1 MEDKTPKVFISYS
14 WTSSERVLEL
24 AQRLMSCGGV
34 EVVLDKWVLKEGQD
48 KYAFMEQC
56 VTDPE
61 MDKVLL
67 ICDKAYADKA
77 NARSGGVGDET
88 VIISSEVYGKV
99 AQEKFIPIIFEVDEY
114 AKPYL
119 PVYINSRIYI
129 DMSTEDDRYEVEY
142 EKLLRNIHN
151 KPLYKKPALGK
162 IPEWLEN
169 DTVNLAPIR
178 DLIKQIRGYTGEN
191 KTKAD
196 FLLRNAISSFL
207 TALLDFRVT
216 EKSLNDELLLVKIDE
231 MKPLRDLYVDFIEA
245 VIYSDLPISD
255 SITSFFEQVYNTT
268 HEVASGRGS
277 YGNSDFEYYDFFIW
291 ESFISTT
298 AILLHYEK
306 YRELHD
312 VLCHTYFLRESYFE
326 GSNIK
331 ESNYS
336 CFRKYTRTIEE
347 VCKPKCDEP
356 RLYTLTGKM
365 LIQREKKPI
374 LTAKALAKADVILY
388 QLLNILE
395 LHDSWFP
402 VSYVYYKDGDTMWIR
417 LKSKK
422 YCQKVLPLFG
432 TATIEELKEKIAKVK
447 IDRDMRH
454 QNCSECAP
462 NILSSIK
469 LEEIASLN

>member
-1 MEDKTPKVFISYS
+1 MQIRQILVQ
-14 WTSSERVLEL
+14 V
-24 AQRLMSCGGV
+24 A
-34 EVVLDKWVLKEGQD
+34 
-48 KYAFMEQC
+48 
-56 VTDPE
+56 
-61 MDKVLL
+61 
-67 ICDKAYADKA
+67 
-77 NARSGGVGDET
+77 VGDET

-99 AQEKFIPIIFEVDEY
+99 AQKKFIPIIFEVDEY

-119 PVYINSRIYI
+119 PIYIKSRIYI
-129 DMSTEDDRYEVEY
+129 DMSNEDDRYEAEY

-178 DLIKQIRGYTGEN
+178 DLIKQTRGYTGGN

-207 TALLDFRVT
+207 TALLDFRET
-216 EKSLNDELLLVKIDE
+216 EKSVTDELLLVKIDE

-245 VIYSDLPISD
+245 VIYNNLPISD
-255 SITSFFEQVYNTT
+255 TITSFFEQVYNVTYD
-268 HEVASGRGS
+268 ASGRGS
-277 YGNSDFEYYDFFIW
+277 YGDSDFEYYDFFIW

-331 ESNYS
+331 EFNFSH
-336 CFRKYTRTIEE
+336 FRKYTRTIEE
-347 VCKPKCDEP
+347 VCKPNCDEP
-356 RLYTLTGKM
+356 RLYTLTGRM

-374 LTAKALAKADVILY
+374 LTANALAKADVILY
-388 QLLNILE
+388 QLLNIIE
-395 LHDSWFP
+395 LNSSGYKDWFP
-402 VSYVYYKDGDTMWIR
+402 VSYVYCKDRETMWTR

-422 YCQKVLPLFG
+422 YCQKILPLFG
-432 TATIEELKEKIAKVK
+432 TSTIEELKEKIAKCK
-447 IDRDMRH
+447 IDRDMRYS
-454 QNCSECAP
+454 NCFECAP
-462 NILSSIK
+462 CIL
-469 LEEIASLN
+469 